1 MQKQYF
7 SMEEKV
13 KKKPKLRMRQSQST
27 KPTKD
32 PFFKG
37 TNETDSDLRTTL
49 NDPYFETGEALYKE
63 CTNPNDPNDKS
74 LCIVVQDAS
83 PFDGAVVRYTSFKL
97 VEQELDGN
105 DIACQYEYDIEVPPH
120 DLGYEITDKDGQ
132 EFEKRL
138 GEWVIEILQ
147 RQMEKHAAEDRN
159 NNT

>member
-1 MQKQYF
+1 MP
-7 SMEEKV
+7 
-13 KKKPKLRMRQSQST
+13 KKKS
-27 KPTKD
+27 KPQ
-32 PFFKG
+32 FFKEG
-37 TNETDSDLRTTL
+37 NKSDSDIRTTL
-49 NDPYFETGEALYKE
+49 NDPYFETGEAPYKE

-74 LCIVVQDAS
+74 LCVVVQDAS

-147 RQMEKHAAEDRN
+147 RQMEKHAAADRD